1 MTIRDDVFVK
11 TTSLPTTIRGFV
23 RKNSDLTYTIV
34 LNDKLNYEM
43 QRKCFAHE
51 MYHIERGDLDREC
64 SVDEV
69 EYEAHKKPSSMGVEN
84 GYSTRKTVD
93 QI

>member
-1 MTIRDDVFVK
+1 MRDDVFVK
-11 TTSLPTTIRGFV
+11 TISLPTTVRGFV

-43 QRKCFAHE
+43 QRRCYNHE
-51 MYHIERGDLDREC
+51 MYHIERGDLDSER

-69 EYEAHKKPSSMGVEN
+69 ENEAHEKAVLYGGRERLNQKDD
-84 GYSTRKTVD
+84 YKYD
-93 QI
+93 